1 MPASSSDPGLRPVE
15 RDCICLTRA
24 PGAPHIA
31 QCNQRFRAKFF
42 SAWRRQRTLFYGP

>member
-1 MPASSSDPGLRPVE
+1 MAAASNGDGLGPVE

-42 SAWRRQRTLFYGP
+42 SAWRRQRSLFYAS

>member
-1 MPASSSDPGLRPVE
+1 MATASNDGGLGPVQ
-15 RDCICLTRA
+15 RDCICLTRE

-42 SAWRRQRTLFYGP
+42 SAWRRQRSLFYGS